1 MHGCGTYVMKEYT
14 ITVKSIPVMEKPNP
28 TLVIIFRIVSSSA
41 VSCVTNDIKRN
52 KKIVIKSTE
61 LYLWWNWED
70 KIITPGLLS

>member
-14 ITVKSIPVMEKPNP
+14 IIAKSIPVMEKPNP
-28 TLVIIFRIVSSSA
+28 TLVIICRIVSSSA

-61 LYLWWNWED
+61 LYLWRNWED
-70 KIITPGLLS
+70 KIITPGILS